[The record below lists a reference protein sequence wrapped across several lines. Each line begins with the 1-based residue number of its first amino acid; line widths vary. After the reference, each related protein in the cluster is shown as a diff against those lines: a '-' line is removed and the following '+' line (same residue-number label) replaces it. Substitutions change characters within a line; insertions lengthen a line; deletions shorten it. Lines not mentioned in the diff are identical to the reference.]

1 MHGGEDP
8 GPGNALIIAPD
19 GCRKEFPAVLA
30 NVIAEDHA
38 KAENQKRVTTGQ
50 AHIVC
55 FGRDAL
61 VGW

>member
-1 MHGGEDP
+1 MHGGEDS
-8 GPGNALIIAPD
+8 GPGNALIIASA
-19 GCRKEFPAVLA
+19 GFREEFPAVLA

-38 KAENQKRVTTGQ
+38 KAENQERVTTGQ
-50 AHIVC
+50 AHIVW